1 MATYPG
7 AEDGHVRGDL
17 ATGSWTSLRKPMAL
31 DNTCAGYFFARRP
44 DHGSR
49 CWLRPGVRR
58 AFACPKT
65 MTTMP
70 AIKGA
75 QGARETAASYSIDRL
90 GGRTG

>member
-1 MATYPG
+1 
-7 AEDGHVRGDL
+7 
-17 ATGSWTSLRKPMAL
+17 
-31 DNTCAGYFFARRP
+31 
-44 DHGSR
+44 
-49 CWLRPGVRR
+49 VRR